1 MRTVGEL
8 LKKAR
13 IEKKLAYEE
22 IENQLRIRKKFLIAL
37 EENAWNKLPSL
48 PYIKGF
54 IRNYSALLGLKPDEM
69 VAIFRRQFAA
79 QEKAGLLPDGVTHP
93 LDEPHFH
100 ITPTYTALFLTISFT
115 FIFLAYLFFQYTSVT
130 AAPILSVTKP
140 LEGETIPSEIVTVAG
155 KTDKDAV
162 LSINNQKIAL
172 STSGDFFTT
181 LNLPAGINT
190 LVIESTSKN
199 GKKSATTRTIQ
210 VAPK

>member
-1 MRTVGEL
+1 MHTVGEL

-13 IEKKLAYEE
+13 IEKNLAYEE
-22 IENQLRIRKKFLIAL
+22 IEGKLRIRKKFLIAL

-54 IRNYSALLGLKPDEM
+54 IRNYSSFLGLKPDEM

-93 LDEPHFH
+93 LDEPRFH
-100 ITPTYTALFLTISFT
+100 ITPTYSALFLTILFSC
-115 FIFLAYLFFQYTSVT
+115 IFLGYLYFQYTSAT
-130 AAPILSVTKP
+130 AAPILSISKP
-140 LEGETIPSEIVTVAG
+140 LEGETIPSETVTISG

-162 LSINNQKIAL
+162 ISINNQKIAL
-172 STSGDFFTT
+172 STSGEFYTT

-190 LVIESTSKN
+190 LVIESTNKN
-199 GKKSATTRTIQ
+199 GKKSTTTRTIQ